1 MKRTAL
7 LALAALL
14 LTPLSALAAADTQS
28 PFMRGA
34 LAPALQ
40 PFVDNQVISGAV
52 ALVADKDKVLDVA
65 TVGFASLN
73 TKAPM
78 REDTMFWLASITK
91 TFTATAL
98 MTLVDDGKVNVD
110 DPVEKYLPEFKGQQV
125 ADATDKTK
133 AHPPKHPMTIKEL
146 LTHTS
151 GIIGPNDPPIKRNN
165 VLKED
170 AEQYGRAPMKWEPG
184 TKYEYNNSGIN
195 TAGRIIE
202 VVSGMPYGDF
212 VKQHL
217 LDPLGMTDT
226 TFWPDEKQAPRLA
239 MPSRFNQDKS
249 ALEDLPDHPDK
260 AWLDQPP
267 NVPHVPLP
275 VRLYLGDA
283 LRAYRNHYAWPAGG
297 LFSTA
302 PDLAKFGQMMLN
314 RGVSHGKRLVS
325 EASFKRMTT
334 VEPAAVPVKP
344 QPSIGLGWFVTL
356 RDTEG
361 PAAGSFG
368 HNGAR
373 GPVISADPTHQLV
386 MILLIESMDIHQRGQ
401 PSGDAQKKLRTA
413 FFKAAV
419 ERYGKP
425 PSR

>member
-1 MKRTAL
+1 MKHTITL
-7 LALAALL
+7 LTTLL
-14 LTPLSALAAADTQS
+14 LMPLFPLHAAEALQDST
-28 PFMRGA
+28 RGT
-34 LAPALQ
+34 LTLALQ
-40 PFVDNQVISGAV
+40 PFVDNQIISGAV
-52 ALVADKDKVLDVA
+52 VLVADKEKVLDVM
-65 TVGFASLN
+65 TVGFASLS
-73 TKAPM
+73 TKMPM

-125 ADATDKTK
+125 TDATDKTK
-133 AHPPKHPMTIKEL
+133 THPPKHPMTIKEL

-170 AEQYGRAPMKWEPG
+170 VEQYGAAPMKWEPG
-184 TKYEYNNSGIN
+184 TRYEYNNSGIN

-212 VKQHL
+212 VKQRL

-226 TFWPDEKQAPRLA
+226 TFWPDEKQVARLA
-239 MPSRFNQDKS
+239 MTSRFNKEKS
-249 ALEDLPDHPDK
+249 ALEDLPNKPDK
-260 AWLDQPP
+260 AWLNQPL
-267 NVPHVPLP
+267 NVPHVPLN
-275 VRLYLGDA
+275 VRTYLGDA
-283 LRAYRNHYAWPAGG
+283 LRAYPNHYAWPAGG

-302 PDLAKFGQMMLN
+302 HDLAKFGQMMLSH
-314 RGVSHGKRLVS
+314 GVSNGKCLVS

-334 VEPAAVPVKP
+334 VAPSAVPMNPKS
-344 QPSIGLGWFVTL
+344 SIGLGWFVKPN
-356 RDTEG
+356 DNEG

-373 GPVISADPTHQLV
+373 GPEMWVDPTHQLV

-401 PSGDAQKKLRTA
+401 PPGDAQKKLRAA
-413 FFKAAV
+413 FFKTAV
-419 ERYGKP
+419 ERYGRP
-425 PSR
+425 ASH